1 MTIIYTVNHISKDM
15 HLFRKNNCSTSCLD
29 MSNFRDLKI
38 ELKIEFMEKYK
49 NPKSVL
55 RCFQF

>member
-1 MTIIYTVNHISKDM
+1 MTIIYTVPYHISKDM
-15 HLFRKNNCSTSCLD
+15 HLFRKNNCSTSLD